1 MERIKINY
9 SHFSCWKSRMC
20 PCSIAQ
26 KCAVD
31 QEQTQHFSDTWWRC
45 WECQQELLQCL
56 GVHAVSTQPAGC
68 RRRPQ
73 GKAGRQAGRQEL
85 WLGAGY
91 CGENIGLFPSTQYM
105 GLLWDH
111 LCFAEDQPGAPSTCA
126 VSVGSAGFHL
136 QCVLVVY
143 DPLHRWNVHL
153 WAELVAGY
161 FPHGLCS
168 RPFGWA
174 KGGSLLCW
182 WWFQRFFLAI
192 L

>member
-1 MERIKINY
+1 
-9 SHFSCWKSRMC
+9 MC
-20 PCSIAQ
+20 SGPGADTALFRHLM
-26 KCAVD
+26 AV
-31 QEQTQHFSDTWWRC
+31 
-45 WECQQELLQCL
+45 L
-56 GVHAVSTQPAGC
+56 GMPAGAAAVPWGS
-68 RRRPQ
+68 RSEHTARGLQAAPS
-73 GKAGRQAGRQEL
+73 GESRQAGRQEL

-105 GLLWDH
+105 GWLWDH
-111 LCFAEDQPGAPSTCA
+111 LCFAEDQPGARSTCA

-143 DPLHRWNVHL
+143 DPLHRWNAHL

-174 KGGSLLCW
+174 KGGSLPCW